1 MAFKVTRWSRWQT
14 TLDQIELALL
24 WPRRIPN
31 FHWAE
36 CKYLCVSLR
45 FKIRILCTTLCPKTK
60 IQVIRRLCIP
70 LGWCRSG
77 YEISHLRTR

>member
-14 TLDQIELALL
+14 TLGLIELALL

-31 FHWAE
+31 FRWAQ
-36 CKYLCVSLR
+36 CNHLCVSLR
-45 FKIRILCTTLCPKTK
+45 FKIRILCTTLCPKIK
-60 IQVIRRLCIP
+60 IQVISRLCIP
-70 LGWCRSG
+70 LGWCRSR